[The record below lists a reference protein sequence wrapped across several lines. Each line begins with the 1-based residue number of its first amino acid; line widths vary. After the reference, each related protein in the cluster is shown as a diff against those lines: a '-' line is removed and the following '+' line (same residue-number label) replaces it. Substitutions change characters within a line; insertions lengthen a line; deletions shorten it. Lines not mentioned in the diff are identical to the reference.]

1 MSDFPNSTDVLFQE
15 ESDSDFGAWVKNP
28 ADKFFLYSQG
38 YLTAANLIYAS
49 IEKSAVFQNTLV
61 YPMIFNYRQFLE
73 LRLKELSFIGNR
85 YLGLDKDFKEV
96 HFLKEL
102 WNEYKNNILSELE
115 PDLDTALLDNVE
127 RLIDEFEAEDPN
139 SMNYRFPHQKLAK
152 GASPSTRKESL
163 NRQTLDLKN
172 FKATIDKLIHF
183 LDIRWEVMDI
193 NQTMRDEYLGGMRE
207 NYY

>member
-1 MSDFPNSTDVLFQE
+1 MSDFPNSTDILFQE
-15 ESDSDFGAWVKNP
+15 ESDSNFGAWIKNP
-28 ADKFFLYSQG
+28 TDKFFLYSQG

-49 IEKSAVFQNTLV
+49 IEESAVYQNTLV

-115 PDLDTALLDNVE
+115 PDLDTALLYNVE

-139 SMNYRFPHQKLAK
+139 SMNYRFPHKKLVK

-163 NRQTLDLKN
+163 SRQTLDLKN

-193 NQTMRDEYLGGMRE
+193 NQAMRDEYLSDMRE

>member
-15 ESDSDFGAWVKNP
+15 EKDSEFGAWVKNP
-28 ADKFFLYSQG
+28 TDKFFLYSQG
-38 YLTAANLIYAS
+38 YLKAANLIYAS
-49 IEKSAVFQNTLV
+49 IEESAVFQNTLV

-85 YLGLDKDFKEV
+85 YLGIDKDFKEV

-102 WNEYKNNILSELE
+102 WNEYKDNILSKLE
-115 PDLDTALLDNVE
+115 PDLDPALLENVE
-127 RLIDEFEAEDPN
+127 RLIDEFETEDPN
-139 SMNYRFPHQKLAK
+139 SMNYRFPHKKLAK
-152 GASPSTRKESL
+152 GASPSTREESL
-163 NRQTLDLKN
+163 SRQTLDLKN
-172 FKATIDKLIHF
+172 FKATIDKLIHV

-193 NQTMRDEYLGGMRE
+193 NQMMREEYLRDMRE

>member
-15 ESDSDFGAWVKNP
+15 ENNSDYGAWVKNP

-38 YLTAANLIYAS
+38 YLAAANLIYAS
-49 IEKSAVFQNTLV
+49 INESAVLQNTLI

-73 LRLKELSFIGNR
+73 LRLKELSFIGNK
-85 YLGLDKDFKEV
+85 YLGLDRDFKEV

-115 PDLDTALLDNVE
+115 PNLDPALLENVE
-127 RLIDEFEAEDPN
+127 RLIDEFETEDPN
-139 SMNYRFPHQKLAK
+139 SMNYRFPHKKLAK

-163 NRQTLDLKN
+163 SRQTLDLKN

-193 NQTMRDEYLGGMRE
+193 NQTMRDEYLSDMRE
-207 NYY
+207 NY

>member
-15 ESDSDFGAWVKNP
+15 ENNSDYGAWVKNP

-38 YLTAANLIYAS
+38 YLAAANLIYNS
-49 IEKSAVFQNTLV
+49 IDESAVLQNTLV

-73 LRLKELSFIGNR
+73 LRLKELSFIGNK
-85 YLGLDKDFKEV
+85 YLGLDRDFKEV

-115 PDLDTALLDNVE
+115 PDLDPVLLENAE
-127 RLIDEFEAEDPN
+127 RLIDEFETEDPK

-163 NRQTLDLKN
+163 SRQTLDLKN

-193 NQTMRDEYLGGMRE
+193 NQTMRDEYLSDMRE
-207 NYY
+207 SLY